1 MPGYLTPENSTG
13 IDEYL
18 NEYLKEIILYC
29 SYEIINVF
37 ILLTDKYSRTQA
49 SKLFSCKGPG
59 NILSTASYTVFV
71 TMTQHCGQHPGLL
84 L

>member
-1 MPGYLTPENSTG
+1 MLGYLTPENSTG

-29 SYEIINVF
+29 TYEIINVF

-59 NILSTASYTVFV
+59 NILSTTSYTVSV
-71 TMTQHCGQHPGLL
+71 TTQHCGQHSGLL